1 MIIIYTFS
9 SHKYG
14 IGRFKRSKVLF
25 NQLKHRFKN
34 VKLMNIEK
42 ELLLT
47 EKVIS
52 KCKYI
57 IDLPYNADK
66 FLNKVSK
73 ENINLILLD
82 YYGNFTKGVHILI
95 HDHYNNKSKKKY
107 VGLKYAILN
116 PKLQK
121 SKKNKEG
128 TKANSEILI
137 VIGGSDLK
145 DQGFKLAK
153 KIAKYDFKVKL
164 INGPLSK
171 NTKIKDNKNLI
182 IQNNPKNFYDILNQF
197 NHIIVSGGMT
207 LIESLFL
214 NISIFAVPQNKI
226 EKNFCKFLYS
236 KKYIFSYDTN
246 KLTKTNFKKFLE
258 YKNSKNINFIGI
270 EFIIKKLKIMN
281 TKN

>member
-95 HDHYNNKSKKKY
+95 HDHYNNKSKKNMW
-107 VGLKYAILN
+107 ALN
-116 PKLQK
+116 M
-121 SKKNKEG
+121 
-128 TKANSEILI
+128 
-137 VIGGSDLK
+137 
-145 DQGFKLAK
+145 
-153 KIAKYDFKVKL
+153 
-164 INGPLSK
+164 
-171 NTKIKDNKNLI
+171 
-182 IQNNPKNFYDILNQF
+182 QF
-197 NHIIVSGGMT
+197 
-207 LIESLFL
+207 
-214 NISIFAVPQNKI
+214 
-226 EKNFCKFLYS
+226 
-236 KKYIFSYDTN
+236 
-246 KLTKTNFKKFLE
+246 
-258 YKNSKNINFIGI
+258 
-270 EFIIKKLKIMN
+270 
-281 TKN
+281 